1 MGSGGIIITSKENR
15 KQNKKSKKF
24 IQFIVYIN
32 VTMERMKNKRKVQV
46 IPLGKKL

>member
-1 MGSGGIIITSKENR
+1 MTSKENS
-15 KQNKKSKKF
+15 KQNKIIKRKF